1 MTFTEILAIYGAIL
15 STILAIAKLLVYV
28 RDRVKIKITVTYNQK
43 IVPIFNPD
51 GVYGDTFDKSPSLIL
66 ITAVN
71 IGRRPVTIK
80 IAGLM
85 LPSGIGEKNESL
97 ISYQSLHD
105 IVDLTENKSH
115 SFALY
120 ENDVQNYGLKPDK
133 YIGYVIDAAG
143 KRYYS
148 HNALVRLWKLSRL
161 F

>member
-1 MTFTEILAIYGAIL
+1 MTLAEILGVYGAIL
-15 STILAIAKLLVYV
+15 STILALLKLLEYLQ
-28 RDRVKIKITVTYNQK
+28 DRVRLKVTVTYNQK
-43 IVPIFNPD
+43 IVPIYNPD
-51 GVYGDTFDKSPSLIL
+51 GIDDNAFEKSPSLIV

-80 IAGLM
+80 KAGLM

-120 ENDVQNYGLKPDK
+120 ENDVQKYGLNPGK
-133 YIGYVIDAAG
+133 YIGYVVDASG
-143 KRYYS
+143 KIYYS
-148 HNALVRLWKLSRL
+148 HSALVRLWKLSRL

>member
-1 MTFTEILAIYGAIL
+1 MTFTEILGVYGAIL
-15 STILAIAKLLVYV
+15 STILAIAKLLEYL
-28 RDRVKIKITVTYNQK
+28 RDRVRLKVTVTYNQK
-43 IVPIFNPD
+43 IVPIYNYD
-51 GVYGDTFDKSPSLIL
+51 GIDDNTFDKTPSLIV
-66 ITAVN
+66 INAVN

-85 LPSGIGEKNESL
+85 LPSGIGAKNESL

-115 SFALY
+115 PFALY